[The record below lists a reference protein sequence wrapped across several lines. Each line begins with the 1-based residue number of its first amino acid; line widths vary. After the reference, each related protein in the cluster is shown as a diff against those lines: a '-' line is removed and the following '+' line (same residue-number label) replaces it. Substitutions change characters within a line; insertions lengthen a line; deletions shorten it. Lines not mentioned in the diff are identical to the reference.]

1 MRLADESPAVQTKIL
16 NWQRDN
22 AGRPPERT
30 TALDLSGSD
39 LQSTPI

>member
-22 AGRPPERT
+22 AGRPPEHT